1 MGKGVFNKLQNQ
13 MAYGNACGWVKDKL
27 FCFVTLLITQK
38 FILLFLRDPSVPPA
52 TS

>member
-1 MGKGVFNKLQNQ
+1 MGKGVFNKPLKYL
-13 MAYGNACGWVKDKL
+13 AYGNACGWVKDKL